1 MKFSSSKQYLKQISL
16 YLKNRDFKK
25 AYSLASEARIKY
37 PGNKLIDY
45 LFAKSLF
52 GLGKYEESLEVV
64 KNLLKKEKNDLFL
77 LLAASN
83 CLYLERY
90 GQGLLYLRQMK
101 HTNEELKFIFRLL
114 SGADLTKNADKK
126 LFSLIEKYTNIFF
139 KEYLE

>member
-1 MKFSSSKQYLKQISL
+1 MKFTSPKQYLKQISL

-37 PGNKLIDY
+37 PGNKLIEY

-52 GLGKYEESLEVV
+52 CLEKYKESLNSI

-101 HTNEELKFIFRLL
+101 HPNEELKFIFRLL
-114 SGADLTKNADKK
+114 SGADLTKNADEKVLK
-126 LFSLIEKYTNIFF
+126 LIEKYTNLFF
-139 KEYLE
+139 KEFLA

>member
-1 MKFSSSKQYLKQISL
+1 MKFTSPKQYLKQISL

-37 PGNKLIDY
+37 PGNKLIEY

-52 GLGKYEESLEVV
+52 CLEKYKESLNSI
-64 KNLLKKEKNDLFL
+64 KNLLKKEKKDLFL

-101 HTNEELKFIFRLL
+101 HPNEEHKFY
-114 SGADLTKNADKK
+114 SD
-126 LFSLIEKYTNIFF
+126 Y
-139 KEYLE
+139 